1 MGTETVQKK
10 PKEEEKDPLEPV
22 GTVGEG
28 MFMHGMS
35 KSAWH
40 KVLRKALTEKN
51 HT

>member
-28 MFMHGMS
+28 EGTNFKG
-35 KSAWH
+35 KG
-40 KVLRKALTEKN
+40 
-51 HT
+51 